1 MRKKFWSFE
10 KARQEPDPSEAGVIA
25 DKVEGGTE
33 QSRRKSAARE
43 WLESLVFSLI
53 FVFFFT
59 SFIAQATQVPTESM
73 KPTILVGDH
82 FFLDK
87 FAFPANYP
95 DFMSRIL
102 PVRSVRRGDIVAF
115 KSPENPKVPFIKRVI
130 GVPGDVLEIRDKV
143 VYINGRKLDEPYK
156 YLLDPNIYERGSGIP
171 QDYLVRD
178 NYGPVRIPPSC
189 YFMMGDNRDNSND
202 SRYWGFVKSQFI
214 IGKPLFI
221 YWSYEADPYDPRPK
235 SVIEYAKEYGSVALN
250 FFTRTR
256 WSRTGKILR

>member
-1 MRKKFWSFE
+1 MFVGK
-10 KARQEPDPSEAGVIA
+10 QEENLTGAEISSSTQEVQPPPTVHQPQI
-25 DKVEGGTE
+25 V
-33 QSRRKSAARE
+33 RKSAARE

-59 SFIAQATQVPTESM
+59 NFIAQATQVPTESM

-95 DFMSRIL
+95 DFIARIL
-102 PVRSVRRGDIVAF
+102 PTRQINRGDIVAF

-130 GVPGDVLEIRDKV
+130 GLPGESLEIRDKA
-143 VYINGRKLDEPYK
+143 VYINGKELQEPYK
-156 YLLDPNIYERGSGIP
+156 RFIDPNTYERGSGIP
-171 QDYLVRD
+171 TDYVIRD
-178 NYGPVRIPPSC
+178 NYGPKIIPPHC

-202 SRYWGFVKSQFI
+202 SRYWGVVDSKLI

-221 YWSYEADPYDPRPK
+221 YWSYDAPPYDPRSK
-235 SVIEYAKEYGSVALN
+235 SILEHTREYASVAIN
-250 FFTRTR
+250 FFSKTR

>member
-1 MRKKFWSFE
+1 MKKKFWSFE
-10 KARQEPDPSEAGVIA
+10 KAHPDPDPGETGTTGEELEA
-25 DKVEGGTE
+25 DTE

-102 PVRSVRRGDIVAF
+102 PVRSVKRGEIVAF

-130 GVPGDVLEIRDKV
+130 GLPGDVLEIRDKV

-156 YLLDPNIYERGSGIP
+156 YLIDPNVYERGSGIP

-178 NYGPVRIPPSC
+178 NYGPVRIPPYC

-202 SRYWGFVKSQFI
+202 SRYWGFVKSQYI
-214 IGKPLFI
+214 IGKPLFV

>member
-1 MRKKFWSFE
+1 MRKKFWLFE
-10 KARQEPDPSEAGVIA
+10 NKQAEMDGHDAVDVQNPSVTDIEES
-25 DKVEGGTE
+25 K
-33 QSRRKSAARE
+33 RKSAARE

-102 PVRSVRRGDIVAF
+102 PARSVSRGDIVAF

-130 GVPGDVLEIRDKV
+130 GLPGDVLEIRDKV
-143 VYINGRKLDEPYK
+143 VYINNRKLDEPYK
-156 YLLDPNIYERGSGIP
+156 YFIDPNVYERGSGIP
-171 QDYLVRD
+171 HDYLVRD
-178 NYGPVRIPPSC
+178 NYGPVRIPPDC

-202 SRYWGFVKSQFI
+202 SRYWGFVKSKYI

>member
-1 MRKKFWSFE
+1 MRKRFWSFE
-10 KARQEPDPSEAGVIA
+10 KVQQETDPSENGVVP
-25 DKVEGGTE
+25 DNLENDTE

-102 PVRSVRRGDIVAF
+102 PVRSVKRGDIVAF

-130 GVPGDVLEIRDKV
+130 GVPGDILEIRDKV

-156 YLLDPNIYERGSGIP
+156 YLIDPNIYERGSGIP

-178 NYGPVRIPPSC
+178 NYGPVRIPPYC

-202 SRYWGFVKSQFI
+202 SRYWGFVKAQYI